1 MPAARLQPHVPLH
14 RFQAHVQ
21 VSWYTVI
28 GKEFFVSSVYTYY
41 SSRQPMPKPEPG
53 SVNTAASANA
63 ASAPAANA
71 AASGA
76 AAPTSSDTSQSPVI
90 LMVSGGADSVALTV
104 LACSRPLDLR
114 DGRGSVRINPAR
126 LAILHVNHGLRGAD
140 ADEDESY
147 VRLLAGH
154 FHIPCYVEHVN
165 VAQLA
170 KKQAAAHR
178 GASSNIEAVGRQVR
192 YDCATK
198 LARQLCAQTHTRY
211 ADARIVTAHT
221 ANDRAETF
229 LINATQG
236 SGLAGLSSIPRK
248 RQIIVRPL
256 LDFTHEELCDI
267 LSKQDIP
274 WHEDETNK
282 DTWYMRAYMRHAVL
296 PRLQTKNI
304 NVVRNI
310 AASCDILADEH
321 AFLERLAHEELTRL
335 TRVKTRYTIALCAGR
350 LVRLDIA
357 LARRVVRLACLELF
371 GDLRLDADH
380 INAILSHVFK
390 GTGSVS
396 LSLHAE
402 ARVEYGVLFIR
413 ATHVSHTPQPAW
425 LTVPGSVS
433 WFDTA
438 ARPSMLTAR
447 IVTPLVDKNPAEY
460 ARSKSVESNG
470 RVVLLD
476 AEKVAYAQSAGH
488 SCSSLWVDLPQTGDS
503 MCPFGMEGR
512 SKKLSDL
519 MQEAHIPMHER
530 SYMPII
536 KTGVRGEIVWV
547 GGIRTDERFCVT
559 EHSRVLLELG
569 FQLI

>member
-1 MPAARLQPHVPLH
+1 M
-14 RFQAHVQ
+14 
-21 VSWYTVI
+21 
-28 GKEFFVSSVYTYY
+28 SSVYAYFL
-41 SSRQPMPKPEPG
+41 SRQPMPKPEPG
-53 SVNTAASANA
+53 STNTSTSANTP
-63 ASAPAANA
+63 APAAAPA
-71 AASGA
+71 APATA
-76 AAPTSSDTSQSPVI
+76 AAPAPADTSQSPVI

-114 DGRGSVRINPAR
+114 DGRGPVRINPAR
-126 LAILHVNHGLRGAD
+126 LVILHVNHGLRGSA

-198 LARQLCAQTHTRY
+198 LARHLCAQTHTRY

-413 ATHVSHTPQPAW
+413 ATHVTHTPQPAW

-460 ARSKSVESNG
+460 ARNKSVESNG